1 MSAVTLNER
10 KSIDRLVFEHYLRTG
25 EQLTHRHW
33 RARHERKFNPYHD
46 AIGRFST
53 ASNATTAGIRA
64 VPPAL
69 PKAPSA
75 PRTLRGGQ
83 QPGKQGISTST
94 DGSRE
99 SAIGPK
105 QNVRAASNGFRS
117 SFVLDRIETQTSNA
131 DSYFELNK
139 RQAQLDR
146 LRQDAGPSPHPTVKA
161 DLDEFQRRLDA
172 NRGLLNER
180 YKVAEREVTEIV
192 RAGLAP
198 IDIAAGATN
207 IASGAGELRDFLAVA
222 GAIPIGAAAG
232 KIGGL
237 LGRTTRAAGTAQP
250 AAEAIVQLGGAHKVV
265 RRLKGHHSHHMP
277 ADSISHVRRS
287 EGPSIAMTA
296 VDHEKT
302 ASYGN
307 WAVAKRYREAQ
318 ERLIKEGRFSDAQN
332 MDIADV
338 RKLFGSKYDDA
349 IEQMLQYTRTKG
361 IK

>member
-1 MSAVTLNER
+1 MSASHLTES
-10 KSIDRLVFEHYLRTG
+10 KSANRLAFEHYLRTG
-25 EQLTHRHW
+25 EHLTSQQW
-33 RARHERKFNPYHD
+33 RARYEQKFNPYHD
-46 AIGRFST
+46 RLGRFTT
-53 ASNATTAGIRA
+53 ASGATAPAGYAGARIQAARA
-64 VPPAL
+64 RA
-69 PKAPSA
+69 APSRQA
-75 PRTLRGGQ
+75 RPEQVTRPVQDQRPVEASPGRHAGSSTNPR
-83 QPGKQGISTST
+83 
-94 DGSRE
+94 E
-99 SAIGPK
+99 
-105 QNVRAASNGFRS
+105 NGFQS
-117 SFVLDRIETQTSNA
+117 AFILDRVESRTSNA

-139 RQAQLDR
+139 RQAQLDL
-146 LRQDAGPSPHPTVKA
+146 LRKEAGLNPHPTIKA
-161 DLDEFQRRLDA
+161 DLEEFQRRLDD
-172 NRGLLNER
+172 NRRLLDER
-180 YKVAEREVTEIV
+180 QKIADRSVIEIV

-198 IDIAAGATN
+198 VDIAAGATN

-250 AAEAIVQLGGAHKVV
+250 AAEAVVQLGGAHKVV
-265 RRLKGHHSHHMP
+265 RKLKGHHSHHMP

-296 VDHEKT
+296 LDHEKT

-307 WAVAKRYREAQ
+307 RAVAKRYREAQ
-318 ERLIKEGRFSDAQN
+318 ESLIKEGRFYDAQN